1 MEELSR
7 FQDFLYR
14 NFYNHERYKD
24 TKPDSNQPVCLYG
37 KAKTQKSKNLK
48 EITVVNLRFRH
59 IIDQTGTFMYN
70 VVNLVSDYLR
80 PLCKNQYSIDDMQN
94 SQICHLKL
102 HLCKIK
108 KVQYDVELL
117 FTNIP
122 REETINYITEQ
133 IYVHKKLTPICL
145 KLIFRRLLVKHA
157 TECTFKFNNR
167 FLKQVDGCALGGP
180 LSVTFNDIYMVKI
193 ENDIVIPS
201 KAIFY

>member
-1 MEELSR
+1 M
-7 FQDFLYR
+7 
-14 NFYNHERYKD
+14 
-24 TKPDSNQPVCLYG
+24 
-37 KAKTQKSKNLK
+37 
-48 EITVVNLRFRH
+48 
-59 IIDQTGTFMYN
+59 
-70 VVNLVSDYLR
+70 
-80 PLCKNQYSIDDMQN
+80 
-94 SQICHLKL
+94 
-102 HLCKIK
+102 
-108 KVQYDVELL
+108 

-167 FLKQVDGCALGGP
+167 FLKQVGGCALGGP

-193 ENDIVIPS
+193 GNDIVIPS